1 MKKDEEPYQVI
12 TDEGKDG
19 YELVIPY
26 EESDD
31 VNAESTDPDELRKAL
46 HAGVIPE
53 AYKDIISDIE
63 IKEVRRKVSD
73 EPEADE
79 PAKFIYGTQEG
90 QRKDIL

>member
-1 MKKDEEPYQVI
+1 M
-12 TDEGKDG
+12 
-19 YELVIPY
+19 
-26 EESDD
+26 
-31 VNAESTDPDELRKAL
+31 NAGSTEPDELRKAL

-79 PAKFIYGTQEG
+79 PAKSIYGTQEEMMT
-90 QRKDIL
+90 KAK